1 MFETRKVT
9 STDKSVLNTYIVC
22 KFVVIYCWSR
32 FYAWTFLFWAVNLT
46 GNADPDSINIL
57 AMILV
62 LMRVDIFGS
71 GFGES
76 IIIFGAG
83 MSSSVHIDSKNIDIL
98 ILGKGP
104 RVIWYHTDC
113 IEIIFYKLY

>member
-1 MFETRKVT
+1 M
-9 STDKSVLNTYIVC
+9 
-22 KFVVIYCWSR
+22 
-32 FYAWTFLFWAVNLT
+32 T

-62 LMRVDIFGS
+62 LMRVDIFDS

-83 MSSSVHIDSKNIDIL
+83 RVHLCIL
-98 ILGKGP
+98 IV
-104 RVIWYHTDC
+104 RI
-113 IEIIFYKLY
+113 